1 MKPLHTLSASEAV
14 RQIAAKKITSQALVR
29 DCLDRIEARE
39 GDVQAWAFL
48 DREAALRQARA
59 ADAGPSRGLLHGLPV
74 GVKDLIDTADM
85 PTTYGSPIYSAHRP
99 AWDAPCVAL
108 TRAAGGIILGK
119 TVTTEFAVMHPGKTR
134 NPHNT
139 GHTPGGSS
147 SGSAAA
153 VADCMA
159 PLAFGTQTAGSII
172 RPAAFCGVVGYKPSF
187 GLINRVGVKAL
198 SDTLDTVG
206 TIARTV
212 PDAAL
217 LAAALTGRN
226 DLLIDDSR
234 PPAAKVRVGICRT
247 HEWKHAQPE
256 MINALESAGRKLSA
270 AGAQTVEI
278 TLPAEYAHLVEA
290 QIDIMFAE
298 QAQSLAYE
306 RLAHWADISPK
317 LQGILKAGLNVSVR
331 RYDTALVLARNC
343 RRALDAVFADCDVL
357 LAPSAPGAAPVGLDM
372 TGDPVFNR
380 MWTLL
385 HTPCVNI
392 PVAATAAG
400 MPVGLQVVGPV
411 GGDARTLAAAHW
423 LHQILCTE
431 KAG

>member
-1 MKPLHTLSASEAV
+1 MKSLHMLSASEAA
-14 RQIAAKKITSQALVR
+14 RQIAAGKITSEALVR
-29 DCLDRIEARE
+29 SCLDRIEARE
-39 GDVQAWAFL
+39 DDVQAWAFL
-48 DREAALRQARA
+48 DCEAALRQARA
-59 ADAGPSRGLLHGLPV
+59 VDAGPRRGLLHGLPV

-108 TRAAGGIILGK
+108 TRAAGGVILGK

-134 NPHNT
+134 NPHHV

-153 VADCMA
+153 VADGMV

-187 GLINRVGVKAL
+187 GLINRAGVKAL

-217 LAAALTGRN
+217 FAAALTGRN

-247 HEWKHAQPE
+247 HEWQHAQPE
-256 MINALESAGRKLSA
+256 MIDALESVARRLAA

-278 TLPAEYAHLVEA
+278 TLPAKYAQLVEA
-290 QIDIMFAE
+290 QTAIMFAE
-298 QAQSLAYE
+298 QAQSLAHE
-306 RLAHWADISPK
+306 RLSCWTNLSPK
-317 LQGILKAGLNVSVR
+317 LQGILEAGLKVTVA
-331 RYDTALVLARNC
+331 RYDTAQALARNC
-343 RRALDAVFADCDVL
+343 RRTLGTVFADCAVL
-357 LAPSAPGAAPVGLDM
+357 LAPSAPGAAPSGLGM

-392 PVAATAAG
+392 PVAATANG
-400 MPVGLQVVGPV
+400 LPVGLQVVGPV
-411 GGDARTLAAAHW
+411 GSDARTLAAAYW
-423 LHQILCTE
+423 LHHTLGTG